1 MRENGEVMT
10 KFYEWELYHAAHI
23 LVNDV
28 FKVKPNEVV
37 AVTADTMSDERVV
50 DAVASAAQNANAKV
64 VAIWML
70 ASPYGVGKQ
79 TDLVVPVEALSA
91 LLSKVDVWIEFNY
104 QWLLYSTVFENA
116 FKENRKLRYMCLAG
130 MGVDQLVRLI
140 GQVNIPLLQKLQDTL
155 VEMLKKTRNVRIT
168 SPAGTDVKFEMNPKH
183 PIRNHKG
190 DASIPG
196 SHMVPGQI
204 SWAPTF
210 ESINGV
216 IVFDGIINPPFT
228 EPLKEPIKLYIEK
241 GEIKRIEGG
250 REAAAFENWL
260 KSFNHPQMFRLAH
273 VAMGV
278 NPGAKLT
285 GNIVEAE
292 RIWGATEWGI
302 GYVGSGLTGGEP
314 IPAPTHTDGIT
325 LNSSIW
331 FNDNLIMEKGRIV
344 EDKLKDIAQQ
354 LKPQ

>member
-1 MRENGEVMT
+1 MT
-10 KFYEWELYHAAHI
+10 KFYEWELYHAAHV
-23 LVNDV
+23 LVNNV
-28 FKVKPNEVV
+28 FKVRVNEIV
-37 AVTADTMSDERVV
+37 AITADTMSDERVV
-50 DAVASAAQNANAKV
+50 EVVAGAAQHTDAKV
-64 VAIWML
+64 IVVWML

-79 TDLVVPVEALSA
+79 TDLVIPVEALSA

-116 FKENRKLRYMCLAG
+116 FKENKKLRYMCLAG
-130 MGVDQLVRLI
+130 MGVDQFVRLI
-140 GQVNIPLLQKLQDTL
+140 GRVNIPILQKLQDTI
-155 VEMLKKTRNVRIT
+155 VEILKKTKNVRIT
-168 SPAGTDVKFEMNPKH
+168 SPAGTDVTFEMNPKH

-204 SWAPTF
+204 SWAPIF

-250 REAAAFENWL
+250 REARIFEDWL
-260 KSFNHPQMFRLAH
+260 KKFNHSQMFKLAH
-273 VAMGV
+273 VAIGI
-278 NPGAKLT
+278 NPEAKLT
-285 GNIVEAE
+285 GNIVESE
-292 RIWGATEWGI
+292 RVWGATEWGI

-331 FNDNLIMEKGRIV
+331 FDNTLILDKGKFI
-344 EDKLKDIAQQ
+344 ESTLIELAKQ
-354 LKPQ
+354 LKAQ